1 MSTLSPKFTVQEIEE
16 REDGSAV
23 FQIDGSKE
31 DLQILF
37 ETFFVQALI
46 GGIEAAKEKTDEYL
60 AESQALKAADKL
72 VRYLDVW
79 ENEDCFDYD
88 PGVKEA
94 KEELKELLKKAGV

>member
-1 MSTLSPKFTVQEIEE
+1 MSALSPQFTVKEIEE

-37 ETFFVQALI
+37 ETFFVNALV
-46 GGIEAAKEKTDEYL
+46 GGIEAAKEKTDVYL
-60 AESQALKAADKL
+60 AELQALKSADKL
-72 VRYLDVW
+72 VRFLDVW
-79 ENEDCFDYD
+79 ENEDSFDYT
-88 PGVKEA
+88 PGVQAA